1 MAILRIALG
10 QINPTVGDLEG
21 NAQLIISYMQKAR
34 DVGADIIAF
43 PELAITGYPPEDL
56 ILKKQFVE
64 DNIRIMNKLS
74 STSLNIAMI
83 VGFVDQESNNLFNA
97 AAISHNGALEGVY
110 HKILLPNYGVFDE
123 HRYFK
128 PGKTCP
134 IFRINGVNVGVNIC
148 EDIWYEMGP
157 SVVQKNAGAEVIIN
171 INGSPYQEGK
181 LAERELML
189 SKRASENQV
198 SLAYV
203 NTIGEQ
209 DELVFDG
216 GSMIFD
222 STGKLVARGKQF
234 AEDLLIADLD
244 FNSKD
249 SSRSRKT
256 HKPNYGSSSLKKIG
270 TPKKINISEYKK
282 VKKPHFSQVI
292 SPTLPPLEEIYRALQ
307 LGISDYF
314 RKTGFTKAVVGLSGG
329 IDSSLAACLA
339 ADAME
344 EKNVVG
350 ISMPTRFSSEGSV
363 TDAKALAN
371 NLGIEFKVIPID
383 NLFSSYLS
391 ILEPMFS
398 KMKPDVTEENIQTRI
413 RGNILMALS
422 NKFNWLV
429 LSTGNKSEFATGYCT
444 LYGDMAGGF
453 GVLKDIP
460 KTLVYKLSGW
470 RNQSGKPS
478 NLIPKSVIDKPPSA
492 ELSIGQKDQD
502 LLPPYDILDGILEAY
517 VEQDQPY
524 EEILAM
530 GFEELTTKK
539 TIRLV
544 DNSEY
549 KRRQSPPGIKITRRA
564 FGRDRRMP
572 IVNKYRYF

>member
-21 NAQLIISYMQKAR
+21 NAQAIISYMQKAK
-34 DVGADIIAF
+34 DAGADVIAF

-64 DNIRIMNKLS
+64 DNIAIMKKLS
-74 STSLNIAMI
+74 SMSLNIAMI
-83 VGFVDQESNNLFNA
+83 VGFVDQEDNNLFNA
-97 AAISHNGALEGVY
+97 AAISHDGILEGVY

-128 PGKTCP
+128 PGKICP
-134 IFRINGVNVGVNIC
+134 IFCINGVNVGVNIC

-157 SVVQKNAGAEVIIN
+157 SVVQQNAGAEVIIN

-181 LAERELML
+181 LIERERML
-189 SKRASENQV
+189 SKRASDNQV

-203 NTIGEQ
+203 NTVGEQ

-216 GSMIFD
+216 GSMVFD
-222 STGKLVARGKQF
+222 NAGKLVAKGKQF
-234 AEDLLIADLD
+234 DEDLLIAELD
-244 FNSKD
+244 FNAK
-249 SSRSRKT
+249 RSQKA
-256 HKPNYGSSSLKKIG
+256 HSNNYGPSALKKIG
-270 TPKKINISEYKK
+270 TPKKINVSEYKK
-282 VKKPHFSQVI
+282 IKKPDFSQTI
-292 SPTLPPLEEIYRALQ
+292 SPTLHPLEEIYRALQ

-314 RKTGFTKAVVGLSGG
+314 RKTGFKKAVIGLSGG
-329 IDSSLAACLA
+329 IDSSLTACIATNALG
-339 ADAME
+339 

-350 ISMPTRFSSEGSV
+350 VAMPTRFSSESSV
-363 TDAKALAN
+363 TDAKMLAN
-371 NLGIEFKVIPID
+371 NLGIEFKIISID
-383 NLFSSYLS
+383 SLFSAYLS
-391 ILEPMFS
+391 MLKPIFS
-398 KMKPDVTEENIQTRI
+398 NAKPDVTEENIQTRI

-429 LSTGNKSEFATGYCT
+429 LSTGNKSEYATGYCT

-453 GVLKDIP
+453 AVLKDIP

-470 RNQSGKPS
+470 RNESGEP
-478 NLIPKSVIDKPPSA
+478 NNTIPKSVMDKPPSA
-492 ELSIGQKDQD
+492 ELSIGQTDQD
-502 LLPPYDILDGILEAY
+502 TLPPYDILDGIIEAY

-524 EEILAM
+524 EEILAS
-530 GFEELTTKK
+530 GFEELVTKK

-549 KRRQSPPGIKITRRA
+549 KRRQSPPGIKITQRA

-572 IVNKYRYF
+572 IVNKYPYF